1 MSLAAPLLRIS
12 IASAL
17 SVGAAAHANAQAP
30 QVERN
35 VSMRMTLMILD
46 GAIEQC
52 TKDGNKVSVVVVDR
66 AGNVA
71 ASIRGDGS
79 NPDTMEFARIKAYTA
94 RTRGQSTSEFKA
106 FTDKPENAFLKQIPG
121 VVAVGGGVPIKAG
134 NEIIGGVGVSGSPGG
149 DKDETCANAGIAKIA
164 ASLQ

>member
-1 MSLAAPLLRIS
+1 MSLAAPLLRVT
-12 IASAL
+12 IASPL
-17 SVGAAAHANAQAP
+17 SVGAAALANAQAP
-30 QVERN
+30 QVEKN
-35 VSMRMTLMILD
+35 VSMRMSFMILD

-94 RTRGQSTSEFKA
+94 RTRGQSTSECKA

-121 VVAVGGGVPIKAG
+121 VVAVGGGVPTRAG
-134 NEIIGGVGVSGSPGG
+134 NEVIGGVGVSGSPGG
-149 DKDETCANAGIAKIA
+149 DKDEACANAGIAKVA
-164 ASLQ
+164 SSLQ

>member
-1 MSLAAPLLRIS
+1 MSLAAPLLRVT

-17 SVGAAAHANAQAP
+17 SVGAAALANAQAP
-30 QVERN
+30 QVEKN
-35 VSMRMTLMILD
+35 VSMRMALMILD

-52 TKDGNKVSVVVVDR
+52 TKDGNRVSVVVVDR

-121 VVAVGGGVPIKAG
+121 VVAVGGGVPIRAG
-134 NEIIGGVGVSGSPGG
+134 NEVIGGVDVSGSPGG
-149 DKDETCANAGIAKIA
+149 DKDETCANAGIAKV
-164 ASLQ
+164 ASSLR

>member
-1 MSLAAPLLRIS
+1 MSLVALLLRIS

-17 SVGAAAHANAQAP
+17 AAGSATLADAQAP
-30 QVERN
+30 QVEKN
-35 VSMRMTLMILD
+35 VAMRMALMILD
-46 GAIEQC
+46 GALEQC

-94 RTRGQSTSEFKA
+94 RTRAQSTSDFKA

-121 VVAVGGGVPIKAG
+121 VVAVGGGVPIRAG
-134 NEIIGGVGVSGSPGG
+134 NDVIGGVGVSGSPGG
-149 DKDETCANAGIAKIA
+149 DKDETCANAGIAKVA
-164 ASLQ
+164 ASL

>member
-1 MSLAAPLLRIS
+1 MSLAAPLLRVT

-17 SVGAAAHANAQAP
+17 SVGAAALANAQAP
-30 QVERN
+30 QVEKN
-35 VSMRMTLMILD
+35 VSMRMALMILD

-94 RTRGQSTSEFKA
+94 RTRGESTSEFKA

-121 VVAVGGGVPIKAG
+121 VVAVGGGVPIRAG
-134 NEIIGGVGVSGSPGG
+134 NEVIGGVGVSGSPCG
-149 DKDETCANAGIAKIA
+149 DKDEACANAGIAKVA
-164 ASLQ
+164 SSLQ

>member
-1 MSLAAPLLRIS
+1 MSLARLLLRVS
-12 IASAL
+12 IATAL
-17 SVGAAAHANAQAP
+17 SVGTEALANAQAP
-30 QVERN
+30 QVEKN
-35 VSMRMTLMILD
+35 VSMRMALMILD

-94 RTRGQSTSEFKA
+94 RTRGQSTS
-106 FTDKPENAFLKQIPG
+106 
-121 VVAVGGGVPIKAG
+121 
-134 NEIIGGVGVSGSPGG
+134 
-149 DKDETCANAGIAKIA
+149 
-164 ASLQ
+164 